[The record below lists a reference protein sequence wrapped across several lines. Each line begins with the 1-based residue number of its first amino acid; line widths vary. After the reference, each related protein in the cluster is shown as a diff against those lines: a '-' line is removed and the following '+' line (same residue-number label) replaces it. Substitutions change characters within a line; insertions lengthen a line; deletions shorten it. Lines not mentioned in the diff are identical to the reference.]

1 MGVTRVRLSLR
12 ALQAM
17 DLMGLQFIA
26 CLFVMVLVVPFV
38 LGGINPARHA
48 EKEELLSDLDA

>member
-1 MGVTRVRLSLR
+1 MNLT
-12 ALQAM
+12 
-17 DLMGLQFIA
+17 GLQLIA
-26 CLFVMVLVVPFV
+26 GLFVMVLAVPFV

>member
-1 MGVTRVRLSLR
+1 
-12 ALQAM
+12 M